1 MSIDAFGYFRIA
13 RDAAEKSE
21 NPEHRIGAVVCNKKP
36 LSLGWNSWE
45 KSNPRVKAKL
55 PGRRKRLHAEMH
67 ACQGMSFSELRGSV
81 LYVVRLSPAGNVRL
95 AKPCQECLHFLAGVG
110 IKKIYYSIGEDSY
123 GLLRWRPMKDN
134 WEAIE

>member
-1 MSIDAFGYFRIA
+1 MDIDDVGYFRIA

-36 LSLGWNSWE
+36 LGVGWNMWE
-45 KSNPRVKAKL
+45 KSNPRVQALL

-67 ACQGMSFSELRGSV
+67 ACQGLSISELKGGC

-95 AKPCQECLHFLAGVG
+95 AMPCRECLDFLSSRGVR
-110 IKKIYYSIGEDSY
+110 KVYYSTNGAY
-123 GLLRWRPMKDN
+123 GVLRWSASCQS
-134 WEAIE
+134 WEKTI